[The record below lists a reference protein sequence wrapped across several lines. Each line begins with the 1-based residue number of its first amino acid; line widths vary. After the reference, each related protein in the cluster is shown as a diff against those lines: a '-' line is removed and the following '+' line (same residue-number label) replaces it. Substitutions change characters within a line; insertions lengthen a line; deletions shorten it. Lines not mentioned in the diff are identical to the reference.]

1 MAPGQTAF
9 GHSFSHAGAP
19 RATSGTFTSR
29 SSFKGMRKPL
39 LRKAMPKAFSFG
51 GMTWQVVHEVPYRL
65 AKIGNA
71 ESGSANTQRTRLD
84 TTHRKNTGYTYHVT
98 ARKRKILIVD
108 DDAGIRSSLSMILQ
122 SWGFEPLLAADASEA
137 MYLAEKQDPDIV
149 ISDVVMPETSG
160 LELLKMLKASDPH
173 RPVLLVTAQATVDNA
188 VEAMKQGARDFL
200 TKPLTDYDKLKA
212 LIDDAERELEM
223 RRKVRRLTARIE
235 DSGGLGEF
243 VGISKPIREVY
254 ELIESVAQRD
264 VSVMITGESGT
275 GKEVVARTIH
285 RFSRREGKPFLAINA
300 AAIPESLIESELF
313 GHERGAFTGAVA
325 TRQGVFEQANGGTL
339 LIDEIAEM
347 PMALQ
352 PKLLRVLADGKVRR
366 LGGSYEFE
374 FDVRVL
380 AATNRDPLKAI
391 EDGKLREDL
400 YYRLN
405 VVPISLPP
413 LRARGEDI
421 PLLVQH
427 FVKEFNAKHRL
438 EIEGATDVA
447 VELLKA
453 YHWPGNVRE
462 LRNVIERSAVLVKGN
477 WIDGNDL
484 PAYVRNPSM
493 RAEKLTFA
501 VGETTVADAEREL
514 ILKTLERAG
523 NNKAEAARQLGVDVK
538 TIYNKLKGYGIEP

>member
-1 MAPGQTAF
+1 
-9 GHSFSHAGAP
+9 
-19 RATSGTFTSR
+19 
-29 SSFKGMRKPL
+29 
-39 LRKAMPKAFSFG
+39 
-51 GMTWQVVHEVPYRL
+51 
-65 AKIGNA
+65 
-71 ESGSANTQRTRLD
+71 
-84 TTHRKNTGYTYHVT
+84 VT
-98 ARKRKILIVD
+98 ARKRKILVVD
-108 DDAGIRSSLSMILQ
+108 DDPGIRGSLSVLLQ
-122 SWGFEPLLAADASEA
+122 SWGFEPLQAGNAAEA
-137 MYLAEKQDPDIV
+137 VSIVEKQDPDIV

-160 LELLKMLKASDPH
+160 LELLRTLKAGDPH
-173 RPVLLVTAQATVDNA
+173 RPVLLITAQASIDNA

-200 TKPLTDYDKLKA
+200 TKPLTDFPKLKA
-212 LIDDAERELEM
+212 LLDDAERELEM
-223 RRKVRRLTARIE
+223 RRKARRLTARIE
-235 DSGGLGEF
+235 EDRGLGDF
-243 VGISKPIREVY
+243 VGISKPIREIY
-254 ELIESVAQRD
+254 QLIESVAQRD

-285 RFSRREGKPFLAINA
+285 KMSRREGKPFLAINA

-366 LGGSYEFE
+366 LGGTYEFE

-413 LRARGEDI
+413 LRSRVDDI

-427 FVKEFNAKHRL
+427 FIQEFNNKHAL
-438 EIEGATDVA
+438 NIEGVTDESLA
-447 VELLKA
+447 MLKA
-453 YHWPGNVRE
+453 YSWPGNVRE
-462 LRNVIERSAVLVKGN
+462 LRNVIERSVVLSKGE
-477 WIDGNDL
+477 WVEEKDL
-484 PAYVRNPSM
+484 PPYVRNPSL
-493 RAEKLTFA
+493 RPEKLVFA

-538 TIYNKLKGYGIEP
+538 TIYNKLKSYGIEA

>member
-1 MAPGQTAF
+1 
-9 GHSFSHAGAP
+9 
-19 RATSGTFTSR
+19 
-29 SSFKGMRKPL
+29 
-39 LRKAMPKAFSFG
+39 
-51 GMTWQVVHEVPYRL
+51 
-65 AKIGNA
+65 
-71 ESGSANTQRTRLD
+71 
-84 TTHRKNTGYTYHVT
+84 VT
-98 ARKRKILIVD
+98 ARKRKILVVD
-108 DDAGIRSSLSMILQ
+108 DDAGIRGSLAVLLN
-122 SWGFEPLLAADASEA
+122 SWGFEPLQASNAAEA
-137 MYLAEKQDPDIV
+137 MTIVEKEDPDIV

-160 LELLKMLKASDPH
+160 LELLRTLRAGDPH
-173 RPVLLVTAQATVDNA
+173 RPVLLITAQGSVDLA
-188 VEAMKQGARDFL
+188 VEAIKQGARDFL
-200 TKPLTDYDKLKA
+200 TKPLTDLPKLKA
-212 LIDDAERELEM
+212 LLDDAERELEM
-223 RRKVRRLTARIE
+223 RRKARRLTARVE
-235 DSGGLGEF
+235 EEGGLGDF
-243 VGISKPIREVY
+243 VGISKAIREVY
-254 ELIESVAQRD
+254 QFIESVAQRD
-264 VSVMITGESGT
+264 VPVMITGESGT

-285 RFSRREGKPFLAINA
+285 KMSRREGKPFIAINA

-366 LGGSYEFE
+366 LGGSFEFE

-391 EDGKLREDL
+391 EEGKLREDL

-413 LRARGEDI
+413 LRARGEDV

-427 FVKEFNAKHRL
+427 CVKEFNSKHQL
-438 EIEGATDVA
+438 NIEGTNDEAMNM
-447 VELLKA
+447 LKA
-453 YHWPGNVRE
+453 YSWPGNVRE
-462 LRNVIERSAVLVKGN
+462 LRNVIERSVVLAKGD
-477 WIDGNDL
+477 WIEEKDL
-484 PAYVRNPSM
+484 PPYVRNPAL
-493 RAEKLTFA
+493 RAEKLVFA

-538 TIYNKLKGYGIEP
+538 TIYNKLKSYGIEA

>member
-1 MAPGQTAF
+1 V
-9 GHSFSHAGAP
+9 SYR
-19 RATSGTFTSR
+19 RAN
-29 SSFKGMRKPL
+29 
-39 LRKAMPKAFSFG
+39 
-51 GMTWQVVHEVPYRL
+51 
-65 AKIGNA
+65 I
-71 ESGSANTQRTRLD
+71 GSAEAGSASANRRKQE
-84 TTHRKNTGYTYHVT
+84 TTNRVSTSYTYHVT
-98 ARKRKILIVD
+98 ARKRKILVVD
-108 DDAGIRSSLSMILQ
+108 DDAGIRASLGVILQ
-122 SWGFEPLLAADASEA
+122 SWGFEALQAGDAAEA
-137 MYLAEKQDPDIV
+137 VHLVERQDPDIV
-149 ISDVVMPETSG
+149 ITDLVMPETSG
-160 LELLKMLKASDPH
+160 LDLLRSLKAGDPH
-173 RPVLLVTAQATVDNA
+173 RPVLLITAQGNIDVA
-188 VEAMKQGARDFL
+188 VEAMKLGARDFL
-200 TKPLTDYDKLKA
+200 TKPLTDLPKLKA
-212 LIDDAERELEM
+212 LLDDAERELEM
-223 RRKVRRLTARIE
+223 RRKARRLSARIE
-235 DSGGLGEF
+235 ENGGLGDF
-243 VGISKPIREVY
+243 VGISKAIREVFD
-254 ELIESVAQRD
+254 LIESVAQRD

-285 RFSRREGKPFLAINA
+285 KMSRREDKPFVAINA

-405 VVPISLPP
+405 VVPIALPP
-413 LRARGEDI
+413 LRARADDI
-421 PLLVQH
+421 PLLAQH
-427 FVKEFNAKHRL
+427 FITEFNSKHHL
-438 EIEGATDVA
+438 TIEGATDDA
-447 VELLKA
+447 LAMLKGYA
-453 YHWPGNVRE
+453 WPGNVRE
-462 LRNVIERSAVLVKGN
+462 LRNVIERSVVLAKGD
-477 WIDGNDL
+477 WIEDKDL
-484 PAYVRNPSM
+484 PAYVRNPAL
-493 RAEKLTFA
+493 RPEKLVFE

-538 TIYNKLKGYGIEP
+538 TIYNKLKSYGIEA

>member
-1 MAPGQTAF
+1 
-9 GHSFSHAGAP
+9 
-19 RATSGTFTSR
+19 
-29 SSFKGMRKPL
+29 
-39 LRKAMPKAFSFG
+39 
-51 GMTWQVVHEVPYRL
+51 
-65 AKIGNA
+65 
-71 ESGSANTQRTRLD
+71 
-84 TTHRKNTGYTYHVT
+84 VT

-108 DDAGIRSSLSMILQ
+108 DDPGIRASLGVLLQ
-122 SWGFEPLLAADASEA
+122 SWGFETLQAGDGIEA
-137 MYLAEKQDPDIV
+137 TRLVERQDPDIV
-149 ISDVVMPETSG
+149 ITDLVMPEMSG
-160 LELLKMLKASDPH
+160 LDFLRKLKAGDPH
-173 RPVLLVTAQATVDNA
+173 RPVLLITAQGSIDVA

-200 TKPLTDYDKLKA
+200 TKPLTDLPKLKA
-212 LIDDAERELEM
+212 LLDDAERELEM
-223 RRKVRRLTARIE
+223 RRKAKRLTARIDE
-235 DSGGLGEF
+235 EGGLGEF

-254 ELIESVAQRD
+254 QIIESVAQRD

-285 RFSRREGKPFLAINA
+285 KLSRREGKPFLAINA

-366 LGGSYEFE
+366 LGGTYEFE

-405 VVPISLPP
+405 VVPIMLPP
-413 LRARGEDI
+413 LRSRGDDT

-427 FVKEFNAKHRL
+427 FVREFNIKHHL
-438 EIEGATDVA
+438 NIEGATDDA
-447 VELLKA
+447 MTMLKG
-453 YHWPGNVRE
+453 YSWPGNVRE
-462 LRNVIERSAVLVKGN
+462 LRNVIERSVVLAKGE
-477 WIDGNDL
+477 WIEENDL
-484 PAYVRNPSM
+484 PPYVRNPSL
-493 RAEKLTFA
+493 RPEKLVFA

-538 TIYNKLKGYGIEP
+538 TIYNKLKSYGIEA

>member
-1 MAPGQTAF
+1 
-9 GHSFSHAGAP
+9 
-19 RATSGTFTSR
+19 
-29 SSFKGMRKPL
+29 
-39 LRKAMPKAFSFG
+39 
-51 GMTWQVVHEVPYRL
+51 
-65 AKIGNA
+65 
-71 ESGSANTQRTRLD
+71 
-84 TTHRKNTGYTYHVT
+84 VT
-98 ARKRKILIVD
+98 ARKRKILVVD
-108 DDAGIRSSLSMILQ
+108 DDAGIRASLVVLLQ
-122 SWGFEPLLAADASEA
+122 SWGFETLQASDAAEA
-137 MYLAEKQDPDIV
+137 TRLTERHDPDIV
-149 ISDVVMPETSG
+149 ITDLVMPETSG
-160 LELLKMLKASDPH
+160 LDLLRKLKAGDPH
-173 RPVLLVTAQATVDNA
+173 RPVLLITAQGSIDIA

-200 TKPLTDYDKLKA
+200 TKPLTDLPKLKS
-212 LIDDAERELEM
+212 LLDDAERELEM
-223 RRKVRRLTARIE
+223 RRKAKRLTARVEE
-235 DSGGLGEF
+235 DGGLGEF

-254 ELIESVAQRD
+254 QLIESVAQRD
-264 VSVMITGESGT
+264 VPVMITGESGT

-285 RFSRREGKPFLAINA
+285 KMSRREGKPFVPINA

-427 FVKEFNAKHRL
+427 FVTEFNAKHHL
-438 EIEGATDVA
+438 NIEGATDEA
-447 VELLKA
+447 MSMLKA
-453 YHWPGNVRE
+453 YAWPGNVRE
-462 LRNVIERSAVLVKGN
+462 LRNVIERSVVLAKGD
-477 WIDGNDL
+477 WIEEKDL
-484 PAYVRNPSM
+484 PPYVRNPALRS
-493 RAEKLTFA
+493 EKLIFA

-538 TIYNKLKGYGIEP
+538 TIYNKLKSYGIEA

>member
-1 MAPGQTAF
+1 
-9 GHSFSHAGAP
+9 
-19 RATSGTFTSR
+19 
-29 SSFKGMRKPL
+29 
-39 LRKAMPKAFSFG
+39 
-51 GMTWQVVHEVPYRL
+51 V
-65 AKIGNA
+65 
-71 ESGSANTQRTRLD
+71 
-84 TTHRKNTGYTYHVT
+84 YTYHVT
-98 ARKRKILIVD
+98 ARKRRILVVD
-108 DDAGIRSSLSMILQ
+108 DDPAMRVSLGVILQ
-122 SWGFEPLLAADASEA
+122 NWGFEALQAANAAEA
-137 MYLAEKQDPDIV
+137 MYLVEKQDPDIV

-160 LELLKMLKASDPH
+160 LELLRTLKAGDPH
-173 RPVLLVTAQATVDNA
+173 RPVLLITAEGQINDA

-200 TKPLTDYDKLKA
+200 TKPLTDLQKLKA
-212 LIDDAERELEM
+212 LLEDAERELEM

-235 DSGGLGEF
+235 EDGLADF
-243 VGISKPIREVY
+243 VGASKPIREVY
-254 ELIESVAQRD
+254 HIIESVAQRD

-285 RFSRREGKPFLAINA
+285 KLSRREAKPFLAINA

-366 LGGSYEFE
+366 LGGSYEFA

-380 AATNRDPLKAI
+380 AATNRDPLRAI
-391 EDGKLREDL
+391 EEGKLREDL

-405 VVPISLPP
+405 VVPVALPA
-413 LRARGEDI
+413 LRERADDI

-427 FVKEFNAKHRL
+427 FITEFNTKHHL
-438 EIEGATDVA
+438 EIEGATDEA
-447 VELLKA
+447 TAMLKA
-453 YHWPGNVRE
+453 YAWPGNVRE
-462 LRNVIERSAVLVKGN
+462 LRNVIERSVVLAKGE
-477 WIDGNDL
+477 WIGDKDL
-484 PAYVRNPSM
+484 PPYIRDPSL
-493 RAEKLTFA
+493 RPEKLVFA

-538 TIYNKLKGYGIEP
+538 TIYNKLKTYGVEP

>member
-1 MAPGQTAF
+1 LPPPT
-9 GHSFSHAGAP
+9 
-19 RATSGTFTSR
+19 
-29 SSFKGMRKPL
+29 
-39 LRKAMPKAFSFG
+39 
-51 GMTWQVVHEVPYRL
+51 EVARL
-65 AKIGNA
+65 YN
-71 ESGSANTQRTRLD
+71 
-84 TTHRKNTGYTYHVT
+84 YHVT
-98 ARKRKILIVD
+98 ARKRRILVVD
-108 DDAGIRSSLSMILQ
+108 DDAGIRASLGVLLQ
-122 SWGFEPLLAADASEA
+122 SWGFETLEASDANEA
-137 MYLAEKQDPDIV
+137 SRLVERHDPDIV
-149 ISDVVMPETSG
+149 ITDLVMPEVSG
-160 LELLKMLKASDPH
+160 IDFLRKLKAGDPH
-173 RPVLLVTAQATVDNA
+173 RPVLLITAQGSIDVA

-200 TKPLTDYDKLKA
+200 TKPLTDLPKLKS
-212 LIDDAERELEM
+212 LLDDAERELEM
-223 RRKVRRLTARIE
+223 RRKARRLTARVEE
-235 DSGGLGEF
+235 DAGLGDF
-243 VGISKPIREVY
+243 VGTSKPIREVY
-254 ELIESVAQRD
+254 QIIESVAQRD

-285 RFSRREGKPFLAINA
+285 KLSRRESKPFLAINA

-313 GHERGAFTGAVA
+313 GHERGSFTGAVA

-405 VVPISLPP
+405 VVPVALPP
-413 LRARGEDI
+413 LRDRGEDV

-427 FVKEFNAKHRL
+427 FVKEFNTKHHL
-438 EIEGATDVA
+438 NIEGATDDA
-447 VELLKA
+447 MAMLKT
-453 YHWPGNVRE
+453 YPWPGNVRE
-462 LRNVIERSAVLVKGN
+462 LRNVIERSVVLAKGD
-477 WIDGNDL
+477 WIEDKDL
-484 PAYVRNPSM
+484 PPYIRDPSL
-493 RAEKLTFA
+493 RSEKLVFA

-538 TIYNKLKGYGIEP
+538 TIYNKLKSYGVEP